1 MMKFSRLLIVAGFA
15 ALAAA
20 CATGHT
26 GNKSLEEYCS
36 LGDNSQ
42 TDICK
47 VNTAGVTRDNA
58 TRALAQQGIDA
69 AGRAQTTADAALAR
83 QDGVYCETRT
93 FNRTDSA
100 SCSTGYTLVGCAQSR
115 YTTRSGGP
123 TVMRDMNDSSC
134 RFATRVL
141 EIKARCCM
149 VGSAAAPQEPVNAVK
164 PQTPAAPQRT
174 S

>member
-1 MMKFSRLLIVAGFA
+1 MKFTRLLIVAGIA

-26 GNKSLEEYCS
+26 GNKSLEAYCAIE
-36 LGDNSQ
+36 GNAD

-47 VNTAGVTRDNA
+47 VNTAAVTRDNA
-58 TRALAQQGIDA
+58 TRAVAQSGVDA
-69 AGRAQTTADAALAR
+69 AARAQTTADQALAR
-83 QDGVYCETRT
+83 QDGVFCETRT
-93 FNRTDSA
+93 LNRTDTG
-100 SCSTGYTLVGCAQSR
+100 SCSAGYTLVGCAQSR

-123 TVMRDMNDSSC
+123 TVMREMDDTHC

-149 VGSAAAPQEPVNAVK
+149 VGAAAAPKEPV
-164 PQTPAAPQRT
+164 PETPRGRRSTPART

>member
-1 MMKFSRLLIVAGFA
+1 MKFSRLLIVAGFA
-15 ALAAA
+15 AFAAA

-36 LGDNSQ
+36 TGNNSR

-47 VNTAGVTRDNA
+47 VNAASVTRDNS
-58 TRALAQQGIDA
+58 TRQLAQSGVDA
-69 AGRAQTTADAALAR
+69 AAKAQSTADAALAR

-93 FNRTDSA
+93 FRRTDTG
-100 SCSTGYTLVGCAQSR
+100 SCSTGYTLVGCAQTH
-115 YTTRSGGP
+115 YTRRAGGP
-123 TVMRDMNDSSC
+123 TVIRELNDTSC

-141 EIKARCCM
+141 EIQARCCM
-149 VGSAAAPQEPVNAVK
+149 VGAAAAPQEPVVNTK
-164 PQTPAAPQRT
+164 PARTAPQRT